1 MTGIQEAFTEDHR
14 RLDALFAKAKQG
26 LDGDVTGAAA
36 AFDRFCKA
44 IERHMAT
51 EEAHLFPAYEKTH
64 GDDNALTSILR
75 KGHKDL
81 RSFFEEIAEAL
92 AHGDTDEAGALMDV
106 VAQILQHHDE
116 KEEAELYPAMT
127 ELLSTNAATVLALLS

>member
-1 MTGIQEAFTEDHR
+1 MTDIQEVFTEDHR
-14 RLDALFAKAKQG
+14 RLDGLFANAKQDLEG
-26 LDGDVTGAAA
+26 SGRGAGA

-51 EEAHLFPAYEKTH
+51 EEAHLFPAYEQRH
-64 GDDNALTSILR
+64 GPDNALTSILR

-81 RSFFEEIAEAL
+81 RAFFEEIAEAL
-92 AHGDTDEAGALMDV
+92 ARGDTEEAGALMDV

-116 KEEAELYPAMT
+116 KEEAELYPAML
-127 ELLSTNAATVLALLS
+127 ELLSAKADIVRVLLS